1 MGFPG
6 RARATEEPEA
16 HDDPTKNFA
25 ASPIGRSS
33 AGYLTIV
40 GRADI
45 WPDSVQVP
53 TGLLFLRLPTSG
65 LPSCAQLPAERDAVG
80 EECRPYGGPPESRA
94 EHYCDFMVDR
104 ATPNLPSRDF
114 DTTAAFFAG
123 VGFATAYRDSGW
135 MILSRGEVSLEFF
148 PFPELDP
155 ATSAFSCCLR
165 LDDVTAFFEECRA
178 AGIPQSRR
186 GWPRVHRPSLEDSG
200 LRIGALI
207 DPDCT
212 LLRLIQN
219 P

>member
-1 MGFPG
+1 MMRSTCDGVGRSSGSFSAARWTLSTAVDPRLSSRAPAAGRCSRTKSKATKTRSETSSSAMGFPG

-104 ATPNLPSRDF
+104 ATPNLP
-114 DTTAAFFAG
+114 
-123 VGFATAYRDSGW
+123 
-135 MILSRGEVSLEFF
+135 
-148 PFPELDP
+148 
-155 ATSAFSCCLR
+155 
-165 LDDVTAFFEECRA
+165 
-178 AGIPQSRR
+178 
-186 GWPRVHRPSLEDSG
+186 
-200 LRIGALI
+200 
-207 DPDCT
+207 
-212 LLRLIQN
+212 
-219 P
+219 